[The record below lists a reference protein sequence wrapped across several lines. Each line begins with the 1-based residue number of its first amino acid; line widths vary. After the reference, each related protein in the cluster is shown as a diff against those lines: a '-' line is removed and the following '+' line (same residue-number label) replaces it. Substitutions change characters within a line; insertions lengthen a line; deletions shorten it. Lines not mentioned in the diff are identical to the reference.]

1 MVLSSASNSLILQ
14 HESRGGG
21 VDGWKGGEEWEGITD
36 IQRGRVS
43 PCYRRIKGAHREL
56 PTATKSATR

>member
-21 VDGWKGGEEWEGITD
+21 VVSGWKGGEEWEGITEM
-36 IQRGRVS
+36 QWGRV
-43 PCYRRIKGAHREL
+43 
-56 PTATKSATR
+56 